1 VIGVIEPGARA
12 GVAAT
17 RNRRI
22 AVIATEGTVRGGA
35 YARAI
40 RKLMADAEIVQQI
53 TKDPNFLGINGTFD
67 PNRFQQLVRQ
77 AGFTEN
83 RYVEEQRRT
92 TLRRQLA
99 NTITGD
105 LTVPKTVLDAV
116 NRYQNEQR
124 SIEYVTL
131 GRAQAGDI
139 AKPTP
144 EELSKYFDDHKI
156 EFRAPEYRKAVVMV
170 LSPEELSKWQ
180 TISDEDARKE
190 YDQHLARF
198 TTAERRHVRQIV
210 FPNEDEAKAAR
221 ARIESGTPFG
231 TIAAERKLKDQDIDL
246 GIVPKTAIIDP
257 AIANAAF
264 ALKTN
269 EVSQPVK
276 GQFGIALVQ
285 TLSIEPEKV
294 EAFADAAPGIKRD
307 IALERGKSEMANLRD
322 KVEDELAG
330 GSTLTEVAKKLK
342 LASTEFD
349 IDRSGRG
356 RDGNPVQMPGG
367 SQVLT
372 SIFSTE
378 VGVQADPVQYG
389 DALAYYEVNGITP
402 SRERKLDEVKDQVEQ
417 RWQDEQIGNKLKA
430 QSAEMIDKLK
440 AGSTLAELATAKGL
454 KVETAD
460 GLTRIHPTEAISA
473 AVLAAI
479 FDTPKDA
486 AGRAEAQPPDQIVFR
501 VTKVNIPA
509 LDAASP
515 DAKKIADTLRSS
527 MTDAM
532 LGEYLSRIE
541 SDVGTSINQEAA
553 AQALGG
559 GAQQQ

>member
-1 VIGVIEPGARA
+1 MVDGVKKTFLILSGAKRSRRTHRSFSRA
-12 GVAAT
+12 QLSIVGAFAYMLRCADGSYYVGSTRDSLEVRVAQHNAGTFGGYTAT
-17 RNRRI
+17 RRPVLLVFHQEFERI
-22 AVIATEGTVRGGA
+22 VD
-35 YARAI
+35 AI
-40 RKLMADAEIVQQI
+40 
-53 TKDPNFLGINGTFD
+53 
-67 PNRFQQLVRQ
+67 
-77 AGFTEN
+77 
-83 RYVEEQRRT
+83 
-92 TLRRQLA
+92 
-99 NTITGD
+99 
-105 LTVPKTVLDAV
+105 
-116 NRYQNEQR
+116 
-124 SIEYVTL
+124 S
-131 GRAQAGDI
+131 
-139 AKPTP
+139 
-144 EELSKYFDDHKI
+144 
-156 EFRAPEYRKAVVMV
+156 
-170 LSPEELSKWQ
+170 
-180 TISDEDARKE
+180 
-190 YDQHLARF
+190 
-198 TTAERRHVRQIV
+198 
-210 FPNEDEAKAAR
+210 
-221 ARIESGTPFG
+221 
-231 TIAAERKLKDQDIDL
+231 AERKLKDQDIDL

-553 AQALGG
+553 AQVLGG